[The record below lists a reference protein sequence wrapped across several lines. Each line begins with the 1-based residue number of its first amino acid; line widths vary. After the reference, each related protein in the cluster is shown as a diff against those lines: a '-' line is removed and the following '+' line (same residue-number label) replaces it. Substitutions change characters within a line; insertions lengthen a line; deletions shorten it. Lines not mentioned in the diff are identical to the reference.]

1 MTIVNWSNRT
11 TGGANGIFDSFSAT
25 LANPIKISG
34 GYSFVFRES
43 DGFTG
48 TLRIFGSFQIGT
60 NQQPVGGSVTG
71 FTFVT
76 QNGTS
81 IYNGFTISTA
91 SFLSEIAIG
100 SNDPFWPMLMNGAD
114 RLTGSRFGDQLWAY
128 AGNDIILGGEGN
140 DWLFGGKGNDR
151 LDGGN
156 GIDGVSYFSATAA
169 VNVSLG
175 VRNLGQNTVSD
186 GTDTFISIEK
196 LEGSQFGDTLA
207 GSAGADTLWGL
218 EGNDILLGGGGNDW
232 LYGGKGN
239 DLLNGGTG
247 IDGLSY
253 RRADAGVNLSLSR
266 QNLGQ
271 NTVSDGT
278 DTLVSI
284 EMLSGSQFGDTLAGS
299 AGADTLWGLDGNDS
313 LLGADGHDWLFGGE
327 GNDRLY
333 GGAGIDGVSF
343 SESDGAVR
351 ASLQLQG
358 QSQNTL
364 AEGVDILLGIEKLE
378 GSSFGDTLAG
388 STASDTLIGQEGNDS
403 LLGAD
408 GHDWLYGGEGNDRL
422 YGGAGIDGVSFS
434 LSDGAVRVSLQLQG
448 QSQNTLAEGTD
459 IFLGI
464 EKLEGSNFGDTLAG
478 SAGADTLWGLDG
490 NDSVLGADGNDWLF
504 GGEGNDWLY
513 GGAGIDGVSFSQSD
527 GAVRVS
533 LQLQGQ
539 SQNTLAEGADI
550 LLGIEKLEGSN
561 FGDTLTGATGRNYLG
576 GLAGNDTMSGGD
588 GNDVLFGGEGN
599 DRLDGGNGID
609 WISYYYADGAVV
621 ASLNLQGL
629 IQNTGSEG
637 LDYLTGFEI
646 LEGSMFH
653 DTLTGSAFKNELW
666 GQDGHDILNGLAGN
680 DILSGGSGNDSL
692 SGGTGRDEFL
702 FFAGSSGFDR
712 IFDFTGNFNDWIGF
726 ESSIFLSAASVLA
739 ATQDTASGARISW
752 SGGSVLLV
760 GVDKNELSQSDFF
773 II

>member
-11 TGGANGIFDSFSAT
+11 TGGANANFDYFSAT

-114 RLTGSRFGDQLWAY
+114 RLTGSRFGDQHWGY

-196 LEGSQFGDTLA
+196 LEGSKFSDTL
-207 GSAGADTLWGL
+207 S
-218 EGNDILLGGGGNDW
+218 
-232 LYGGKGN
+232 
-239 DLLNGGTG
+239 
-247 IDGLSY
+247 
-253 RRADAGVNLSLSR
+253 
-266 QNLGQ
+266 
-271 NTVSDGT
+271 
-278 DTLVSI
+278 
-284 EMLSGSQFGDTLAGS
+284 GS
-299 AGADTLWGLDGNDS
+299 AGADTLWGLD
-313 LLGADGHDWLFGGE
+313 
-327 GNDRLY
+327 
-333 GGAGIDGVSF
+333 
-343 SESDGAVR
+343 
-351 ASLQLQG
+351 
-358 QSQNTL
+358 
-364 AEGVDILLGIEKLE
+364 
-378 GSSFGDTLAG
+378 
-388 STASDTLIGQEGNDS
+388 GNDS

-490 NDSVLGADGNDWLF
+490 NDSVLGADGNDWLS

-539 SQNTLAEGADI
+539 SQNTLAEGTDI

-561 FGDTLTGATGRNYLG
+561 FGDTLTGATGRNYLWG
-576 GLAGNDTMSGGD
+576 MAGNDSMSGGD

-621 ASLNLQGL
+621 ASLSLQDR

-726 ESSIFLSAASVLA
+726 ESSIFSSAASVLA